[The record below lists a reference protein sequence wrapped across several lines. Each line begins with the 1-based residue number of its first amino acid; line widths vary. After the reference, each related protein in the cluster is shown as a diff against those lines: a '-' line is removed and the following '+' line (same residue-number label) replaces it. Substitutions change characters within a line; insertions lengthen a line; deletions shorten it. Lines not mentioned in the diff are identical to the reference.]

1 MYHSCCCAQYFVA
14 FELSLAFFV
23 FSELPCVPAIFW
35 WLLSYSAIVHV
46 SFLLLCAVLC
56 CFCIFFCILC
66 FFVLT
71 LCPCNML
78 MAFIIFGNS
87 SSIIFAVVPMQQGI
101 SLPKQQGISL
111 QWNSEMNGTRTSS
124 IFRRNLVLEM
134 FLENVLLSVTFRSS
148 VVDCFDLG
156 FFNFSKFFALQ
167 LFFQDI
173 YNRTWPTLMADRM
186 SHQIEKLKHCEMGI
200 VAFDDEFRKT
210 HREVPLIR
218 VVQICAGYLT
228 CCVCARHRLVAS
240 VKSAHSSEEKF
251 CLQFTSA

>member
-1 MYHSCCCAQYFVA
+1 MFALFV
-14 FELSLAFFV
+14 
-23 FSELPCVPAIFW
+23 
-35 WLLSYSAIVHV
+35 
-46 SFLLLCAVLC
+46 
-56 CFCIFFCILC
+56 

-87 SSIIFAVVPMQQGI
+87 SSIIFAVVPM
-101 SLPKQQGISL
+101 QQGISL

-156 FFNFSKFFALQ
+156 FFNFSKFFAALQ
-167 LFFQDI
+167 LFCQDI

-251 CLQFTSA
+251 CLQFTSAKHPQIP